1 MESSNDAVQNGLPH
15 SEGGLLAL
23 EIQPVVDGRQS
34 LCDPIQQPFSVHLA
48 LSGQKF
54 QVSHAGSP
62 QQARWHWSVVEA
74 EGSGWSPRHWVSPKS
89 APKLQFSGESPRW
102 KSQSSSNGRAA
113 ERAIPVVS
121 THHTEAAIYQFWCH
135 QTWAFND
142 FLGNPSCPI
151 GIYLPMNGRMVSPLS
166 RPIAIL

>member
-1 MESSNDAVQNGLPH
+1 MSWSRGGRSSIDQSCGTSSRRQVESSNDAVQNGLPH

-62 QQARWHWSVVEA
+62 QQARWHWSAVVEA

-121 THHTEAAIYQFWCH
+121 THHTEAAIYQF
-135 QTWAFND
+135 
-142 FLGNPSCPI
+142 
-151 GIYLPMNGRMVSPLS
+151 R
-166 RPIAIL
+166 